1 MIYPAATGKAGEL
14 ARLNTLESIWIQ
26 GKLQMWGRWSYIGD
40 GGVGS
45 SFNQLL
51 TTKKITKTAIMEI
64 RRRMKK
70 AGITE
75 GELVK
80 FFEEMMAGKQ
90 KSHLA
95 FCTDGE
101 ALKIDGVITRTLSD
115 NPRLIS
121 MLRQRYLGTGTSK
134 RKMAIRLNERHP
146 EWCLRTCENRVD
158 VWLSMAESML
168 YQPMR
173 EAFGR
178 DISQPDM
185 AIA

>member
-1 MIYPAATGKAGEL
+1 MIYPKTTGKPTETL
-14 ARLNTLESIWIQ
+14 RLNTLESIWIQ
-26 GKLQMWGRWSYIGD
+26 GKLRMWGRWSYIGD
-40 GGVGS
+40 GGVGG

-51 TTKKITKTAIMEI
+51 ATKKITKTAIMEI

-121 MLRQRYLGTGTSK
+121 MLRQRYMGAGTSK
-134 RKMAIRLNERHP
+134 LKMAQRLHERHP
-146 EWCLRTCENRVD
+146 EWSLATCRNRID
-158 VWLSMAESML
+158 AWLSVAESMIYL
-168 YQPMR
+168 PMQ
-173 EAFGR
+173 EAFILV
-178 DISQPDM
+178 D
-185 AIA
+185 